1 MTRFHVCSLSELP
14 SGEAKRVESDPAV
27 AVFNVEG
34 EIFALADQC
43 THGEASMAD
52 GYVEDD
58 CTVECPLHAARFCLR
73 TGKALSQPAYIDL
86 ATFPVA
92 VEDGEIYVT
101 VEAAA

>member
-43 THGEASMAD
+43 THGDASMAD